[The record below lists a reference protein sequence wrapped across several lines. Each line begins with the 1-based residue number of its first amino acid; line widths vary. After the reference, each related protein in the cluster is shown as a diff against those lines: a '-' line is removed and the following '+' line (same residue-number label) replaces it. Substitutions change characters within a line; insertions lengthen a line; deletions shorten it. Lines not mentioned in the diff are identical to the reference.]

1 MLSKSDKMMQS
12 GALCGRQNG
21 DSTKLSPCRIG
32 VMAYVMCMYTYIY
45 IYRIYIINYMY
56 TVYIHNICMH
66 TFMSH
71 ITASEYIYIICI
83 YIVLVPEIEYKTTVK
98 NDHDSIQQ
106 TNVGRLDQKSQSFNK
121 KMQPHYKFYH
131 KCGYDSNIGS
141 QGTD

>member
-1 MLSKSDKMMQS
+1 
-12 GALCGRQNG
+12 
-21 DSTKLSPCRIG
+21 
-32 VMAYVMCMYTYIY
+32 
-45 IYRIYIINYMY
+45 MY

-66 TFMSH
+66 AFMSH
-71 ITASEYIYIICI
+71 ITASEYIYMYI